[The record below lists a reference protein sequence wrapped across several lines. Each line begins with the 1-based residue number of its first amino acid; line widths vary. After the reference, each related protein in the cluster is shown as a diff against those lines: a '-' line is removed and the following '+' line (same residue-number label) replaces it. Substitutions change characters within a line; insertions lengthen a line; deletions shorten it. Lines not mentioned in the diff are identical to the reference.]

1 MNFFLLSLSFFL
13 SLSWFL
19 NVTHLVLQNINYGAE
34 EGILETSSSHCIP
47 VLVHQLL
54 TFVHEI
60 ILIKG
65 DKCL

>member
-34 EGILETSSSHCIP
+34 EGILETSSSSLHSHFGPSALNFCA
-47 VLVHQLL
+47 
-54 TFVHEI
+54 
-60 ILIKG
+60 
-65 DKCL
+65 